1 MTDKKRKTKNRS
13 KLVILIIILFLILAE
28 GLILYYDHIA
38 DDSSILGSTEDSITN
53 TTDSY
58 LEVAFNS
65 VPVLNDTLGE
75 YLPSNDV
82 NISEIQLERSLI
94 GEDETGRV
102 TVEGPY
108 GNPNSQVRVA
118 YILGQ
123 HPRESNA
130 HDALYES
137 LLKSSDSLNYSYYVY
152 WINVTGESDDFEQ
165 SRMNGQLLAQEFLAP
180 EVISKNYD
188 LVVDVH
194 GNNGMI
200 GGTYEQT
207 NFIFATGQDKKSE
220 DVVYKLLS
228 KLDKLV
234 YYFPAQQSSPP
245 YITLPVEQS
254 GTPTINYETYNYEP
268 MSTTYELMNDFVDE
282 VDKLEF

>member
-1 MTDKKRKTKNRS
+1 MKFDAKNI
-13 KLVILIIILFLILAE
+13 VIIILIILIIFSVGFIAVNLLNNDSNSKDGSFLLEDDASKKDSFSINQTYPE
-28 GLILYYDHIA
+28 GPTSEAKI
-38 DDSSILGSTEDSITN
+38 DSS
-53 TTDSY
+53 
-58 LEVAFNS
+58 A
-65 VPVLNDTLGE
+65 VP
-75 YLPSNDV
+75 
-82 NISEIQLERSLI
+82 SELI
-94 GEDETGRV
+94 GSNSLG
-102 TVEGPY
+102 TVEVLLIGM
-108 GNPNSQVRVA
+108 
-118 YILGQ
+118 
-123 HPRESNA
+123 HPLESKA
-130 HDALYES
+130 HKALFDTVVS
-137 LLKSSDSLNYSYYVY
+137 KNDSLNYCYYVY
-152 WINVTGESDDFEQ
+152 KINVSSPDDEEG
-165 SRMNGQLLAQEFLAP
+165 RMNGQLLAQEFLAP
-180 EVISKNYD
+180 EVISQNYD

-220 DVVYKLLS
+220 DIVYKLLS

>member
-1 MTDKKRKTKNRS
+1 
-13 KLVILIIILFLILAE
+13 
-28 GLILYYDHIA
+28 
-38 DDSSILGSTEDSITN
+38 
-53 TTDSY
+53 
-58 LEVAFNS
+58 
-65 VPVLNDTLGE
+65 
-75 YLPSNDV
+75 
-82 NISEIQLERSLI
+82 
-94 GEDETGRV
+94 
-102 TVEGPY
+102 
-108 GNPNSQVRVA
+108 
-118 YILGQ
+118 
-123 HPRESNA
+123 
-130 HDALYES
+130 
-137 LLKSSDSLNYSYYVY
+137 
-152 WINVTGESDDFEQ
+152 
-165 SRMNGQLLAQEFLAP
+165 MNGQLLAQEFLAP
-180 EVISKNYD
+180 EVISQNYD

>member
-1 MTDKKRKTKNRS
+1 MKFDAKNI
-13 KLVILIIILFLILAE
+13 VIIILIILIILSVGFIVVNLLNNDSNSKDGSFLLEDDASKKDSFSINQTYPE
-28 GLILYYDHIA
+28 GPTSEAKI
-38 DDSSILGSTEDSITN
+38 DSSAVPSKLIGSNSLGTVEVLGPFGN
-53 TTDSY
+53 TDS
-58 LEVAFNS
+58 
-65 VPVLNDTLGE
+65 
-75 YLPSNDV
+75 DV
-82 NISEIQLERSLI
+82 RIAYLI
-94 GEDETGRV
+94 GMHPLESKAHKALFD
-102 TVEGPY
+102 TVLSK
-108 GNPNSQVRVA
+108 N
-118 YILGQ
+118 
-123 HPRESNA
+123 
-130 HDALYES
+130 
-137 LLKSSDSLNYSYYVY
+137 DSLNYCYYVY
-152 WINVTGESDDFEQ
+152 KINVSSPDDEEG
-165 SRMNGQLLAQEFLAP
+165 RMNGQLLAQEFLAP
-180 EVISKNYD
+180 EVISQNYD

>member
-1 MTDKKRKTKNRS
+1 MKFDAKNI
-13 KLVILIIILFLILAE
+13 VIIILIILIILSVGF
-28 GLILYYDHIA
+28 IA
-38 DDSSILGSTEDSITN
+38 VNLLNNDSNSKDSSFLVDDNSASKKDSFSINQTYPEGP
-53 TTDSY
+53 TSEAKIDSS
-58 LEVAFNS
+58 A
-65 VPVLNDTLGE
+65 VP
-75 YLPSNDV
+75 SK
-82 NISEIQLERSLI
+82 LI
-94 GEDETGRV
+94 GSNSLG
-102 TVEGPY
+102 TVEVLGPF
-108 GNPNSQVRVA
+108 GNADSDVRIA
-118 YILGQ
+118 YLIGM
-123 HPRESNA
+123 HPLESKA
-130 HDALYES
+130 HKALFDTVVS
-137 LLKSSDSLNYSYYVY
+137 KNDSLSYCYYVY
-152 WINVTGESDDFEQ
+152 KINVSSLDDEEG
-165 SRMNGQLLAQEFLAP
+165 RMNGQLLAQEFLAP
-180 EVISKNYD
+180 EVISQNYD

-220 DVVYKLLS
+220 DIVYKLLS

>member
-1 MTDKKRKTKNRS
+1 MKFDAKNI
-13 KLVILIIILFLILAE
+13 VIIILIILIILSVGFIAVNLLNNDSNSKDSSFLV
-28 GLILYYDHIA
+28 D
-38 DDSSILGSTEDSITN
+38 DDSASKKDSFSINQTYPEGPTSEAKIDSSAVPSKLIGSNSLGTVEVLGPFGN
-53 TTDSY
+53 TDS
-58 LEVAFNS
+58 
-65 VPVLNDTLGE
+65 
-75 YLPSNDV
+75 DV
-82 NISEIQLERSLI
+82 RIAYLI
-94 GEDETGRV
+94 GM
-102 TVEGPY
+102 
-108 GNPNSQVRVA
+108 
-118 YILGQ
+118 
-123 HPRESNA
+123 HPLES
-130 HDALYES
+130 
-137 LLKSSDSLNYSYYVY
+137 K
-152 WINVTGESDDFEQ
+152 
-165 SRMNGQLLAQEFLAP
+165 AQEFLAP

-254 GTPTINYETYNYEP
+254 GTPTINYETYNYGP

>member
-1 MTDKKRKTKNRS
+1 MLEDDASKKDSFSINQTYPEGPTSEAKIDSSAVPS
-13 KLVILIIILFLILAE
+13 KLI
-28 GLILYYDHIA
+28 G
-38 DDSSILGSTEDSITN
+38 SNSLGTVEVLGPFGN
-53 TTDSY
+53 TDS
-58 LEVAFNS
+58 
-65 VPVLNDTLGE
+65 
-75 YLPSNDV
+75 DV
-82 NISEIQLERSLI
+82 RIAYLI
-94 GEDETGRV
+94 GMHPLESKAHKALFD
-102 TVEGPY
+102 TVVSK
-108 GNPNSQVRVA
+108 N
-118 YILGQ
+118 
-123 HPRESNA
+123 
-130 HDALYES
+130 
-137 LLKSSDSLNYSYYVY
+137 DSLNYC
-152 WINVTGESDDFEQ
+152 
-165 SRMNGQLLAQEFLAP
+165 GQLLAQEFLAP
-180 EVISKNYD
+180 EVISQNYD

-220 DVVYKLLS
+220 DIVYKLLS

>member
-1 MTDKKRKTKNRS
+1 MSINIGKLNIFDEGSVVSKN
-13 KLVILIIILFLILAE
+13 
-28 GLILYYDHIA
+28 
-38 DDSSILGSTEDSITN
+38 
-53 TTDSY
+53 
-58 LEVAFNS
+58 
-65 VPVLNDTLGE
+65 
-75 YLPSNDV
+75 
-82 NISEIQLERSLI
+82 
-94 GEDETGRV
+94 
-102 TVEGPY
+102 
-108 GNPNSQVRVA
+108 
-118 YILGQ
+118 
-123 HPRESNA
+123 
-130 HDALYES
+130 
-137 LLKSSDSLNYSYYVY
+137 DSLSYCYYVY
-152 WINVTGESDDFEQ
+152 KINVSSPDDEEG
-165 SRMNGQLLAQEFLAP
+165 RMNGQLLAQEFLAP
-180 EVISKNYD
+180 EVISQNYD

>member
-1 MTDKKRKTKNRS
+1 MKFDAKNI
-13 KLVILIIILFLILAE
+13 VIIILIILIIFSVGFIAVNLLNNDSNSKDGSFLLEDDASKKDSFSINQTYPE
-28 GLILYYDHIA
+28 GPTSEAKIDSVEVLGPFGNADSDVRIA
-38 DDSSILGSTEDSITN
+38 
-53 TTDSY
+53 Y
-58 LEVAFNS
+58 
-65 VPVLNDTLGE
+65 
-75 YLPSNDV
+75 
-82 NISEIQLERSLI
+82 LI
-94 GEDETGRV
+94 GMHPLESKAHKALFD
-102 TVEGPY
+102 TVLSK
-108 GNPNSQVRVA
+108 N
-118 YILGQ
+118 
-123 HPRESNA
+123 
-130 HDALYES
+130 
-137 LLKSSDSLNYSYYVY
+137 DSLNYCYYVY
-152 WINVTGESDDFEQ
+152 KINVSSLDDEDG
-165 SRMNGQLLAQEFLAP
+165 RMNGQLLAQEFLAP